1 MTPIVNSP
9 LISFLHGRPSPAE
22 ALVAGQV
29 GALGRHGP
37 GLGSGLLLGQGELD
51 TDQGPRALR
60 DAASVG
66 QDLGELLP
74 ELAAHAAV
82 HGEVERAGE
91 AHEGV
96 DGQDDEVGH
105 IVIHPVPRLI
115 KHSQTLSETIMTS
128 PSV

>member
-9 LISFLHGRPSPAE
+9 LISFLHGRLSPAE

-29 GALGRHGP
+29 GALGRHEP
-37 GLGSGLLLGQGELD
+37 GLAMAGEGGPGLLLGQGELD
-51 TDQGPRALR
+51 TDQGPLR

-66 QDLGELLP
+66 QDLCELLP

-91 AHEGV
+91 THEGV
-96 DGQDDEVGH
+96 DGQHDEVGH

-115 KHSQTLSETIMTS
+115 KRSG
-128 PSV
+128 